1 MKTLAEIEDAG
12 ISYEEV
18 SKYPEI
24 DVDLSFVSD
33 TFEPIAKAIEDAKCS
48 LIKKTKVVDTY
59 CDENSKSITVRITF
73 AHAERTLTREEV
85 MKVADKIILT
95 LKEAKIAL
103 RS

>member
-1 MKTLAEIEDAG
+1 MPAFPM
-12 ISYEEV
+12 V